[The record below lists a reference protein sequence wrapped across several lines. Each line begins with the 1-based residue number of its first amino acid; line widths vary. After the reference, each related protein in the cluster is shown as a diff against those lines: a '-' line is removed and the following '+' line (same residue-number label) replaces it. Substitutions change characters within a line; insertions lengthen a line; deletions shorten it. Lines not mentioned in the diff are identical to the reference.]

1 MHDDALYIIKGIDDL
16 QEDLLQVLIDQL
28 GCAHEHYVTRHFTDD
43 LVILQVMQNG
53 GIGIIFRITAAHLLK
68 LLFQPQHLFLGIAEA
83 GELCRRLQS
92 KDRRAQAGLDIDVF
106 DHHTGRLRDVKTL
119 SGGESFLG
127 ALSLALGL
135 SDVIQRCAGG
145 VAVET
150 VFIDEGFGSLDSN
163 ALEQVLRVLM
173 TLSEGQRQIGII
185 SHVAELQERI
195 DRQIVVHRERIGSS
209 AEIIKA

>member
-1 MHDDALYIIKGIDDL
+1 MSENVKEKDA
-16 QEDLLQVLIDQL
+16 LQVLERANVRL
-28 GCAHEHYVTRHFTDD
+28 
-43 LVILQVMQNG
+43 
-53 GIGIIFRITAAHLLK
+53 RIMS
-68 LLFQPQHLFLGIAEA
+68 A
-83 GELCRRLQS
+83 GRYELCRRLQS
-92 KDRRAQAGLDIDVF
+92 KDRRAQAGLDLDVL

-145 VAVET
+145 VSVET

-209 AEIIKA
+209 AEIITA